1 MIHTP
6 HELMADLPDV
16 TGTSGTLRKS
26 DPHFA
31 HLVWNERG

>member
-6 HELMADLPDV
+6 HELMADLPGV
-16 TGTSGTLRKS
+16 TGPNGTLRKT

-31 HLVWNERG
+31 RLVWNERG